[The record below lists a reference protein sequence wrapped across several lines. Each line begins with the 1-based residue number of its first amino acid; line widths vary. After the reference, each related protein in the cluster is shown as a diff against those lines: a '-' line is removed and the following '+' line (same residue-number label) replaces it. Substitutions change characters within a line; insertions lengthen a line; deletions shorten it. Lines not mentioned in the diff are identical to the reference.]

1 MREQTMGRCE
11 LCGKAFGKAGMAR
24 HIPACRRHKPPET
37 GPDALLLQVE
47 GRGLPDY
54 WLFLEVAPTA
64 TWSHLDAFFRDT
76 WVECCG
82 HLSSFE
88 AGGTTY
94 VDDPVEAREWTD
106 NARSLTGRI
115 GRSLA
120 PGGRFLYTY
129 DFGTSTELV
138 GRALASVPAL
148 RAAPRYRFWRAT
160 TRPTD
165 PARHAVRQPPGSAG
179 SATRRRSETAGTVK
193 DARASTS
200 AATPVPTTSCPW
212 STRRALASAP
222 IRDRKASDA
231 SPPAWHPSFRHRAR
245 SANRHGVARPWTRTT
260 PMSYGTWSVPLR
272 SWRSKESW
280 PMVATSSRSGTD
292 MLGLTARLGGPPC
305 PFPGSGRL
313 RPQHSESD
321 VVLR

>member
-1 MREQTMGRCE
+1 MQQQTVGRCE

-24 HIPACRRHKPPET
+24 HIPVCRRRKPPET

-54 WLFLEVAPTA
+54 WLFLEVASTA
-64 TWSHLDAFFRDT
+64 TWSHLDTFFRDT

-115 GRSLA
+115 GRSLV
-120 PGGRFLYTY
+120 PGERFLYTY

-148 RAAPRYRFWRAT
+148 RAAPKVQVLARNDPPN
-160 TRPTD
+160 RPC
-165 PARHAVRQPPGSAG
+165 AG
-179 SATRRRSETAGTVK
+179 CGAPATRVCGLCYQETERDCWYCEGC
-193 DARASTS
+193 ASKHQ
-200 AATPVPTTSCPW
+200 C
-212 STRRALASAP
+212 
-222 IRDRKASDA
+222 SD
-231 SPPAWHPSFRHRAR
+231 P
-245 SANRHGVARPWTRTT
+245 
-260 PMSYGTWSVPLR
+260 
-272 SWRSKESW
+272 
-280 PMVATSSRSGTD
+280 GTD
-292 MLGLTARLGGPPC
+292 YFLPVVNSPRVGLCAYTGPDGP
-305 PFPGSGRL
+305 
-313 RPQHSESD
+313 
-321 VVLR
+321 